1 MKNGNFK
8 KFSNDKFNDVLTK
21 KKFNYN
27 YYFQLVLS
35 SIKF

>member
-8 KFSNDKFNDVLTK
+8 KFSMDKFNDVLTK
-21 KKFNYN
+21 KSSITN